1 MYFYILEINNWKL
14 TLKNKANPFLIAE
27 AFSFSQDGIT
37 GTRFDLLPEKCFK
50 NGQNMKQKFSRY

>member
-1 MYFYILEINNWKL
+1 MYLYILEINNWKL

-37 GTRFDLLPEKCFK
+37 GTRFDLPEKFFL